1 MAIRFPPPPGPR
13 ADDDSPPIAD
23 AGGGGGGPGRFL
35 CGGGGGGRLL
45 GGGVAEF
52 DLEGLPGGAGGC
64 DMVVTAVICIG
75 GDYPVLRPR
84 LG

>member
-1 MAIRFPPPPGPR
+1 
-13 ADDDSPPIAD
+13 
-23 AGGGGGGPGRFL
+23 
-35 CGGGGGGRLL
+35 
-45 GGGVAEF
+45 
-52 DLEGLPGGAGGC
+52 LEGLPGGAGGC